1 VQEKNELTLCEKLY
15 AAPRPHWDATGIA
28 SDCLPNPIHKS
39 FSHHF
44 CGCRLGHAAADWWLN
59 TKAALLS
66 PINRKPTV
74 A

>member
-1 VQEKNELTLCEKLY
+1 MIKNNQLTLCEKSY
-15 AAPRPHWDATGIA
+15 AAPRTHRDATGVA
-28 SDCLPNPIHKS
+28 TNRLPNPVHKS
-39 FSHHF
+39 FGHHF
-44 CGCRLGHAAADWWLN
+44 CGCRLGHAAAYWWLN